1 MKNLIILVCLIVS
14 LTACG
19 QKEDVV
25 QEPTLAGKWQLIK
38 LVEIGAPV
46 AGKVTTYDNGKT
58 IVFKTNGNFTDITFH
73 CEGTYSVEN
82 NKLNVSVPCS
92 AADKN
97 FQYKFSFE
105 NSETL
110 LLTQIPFV
118 CDEGCYYV
126 FKKLK

>member
-1 MKNLIILVCLIVS
+1 MVS

-19 QKEDVV
+19 QKEMVV
-25 QEPTLAGKWQLIK
+25 KGSTLAGKWQLIK
-38 LVEIGAPV
+38 MVEIGAPV
-46 AGKVTTYDNGKT
+46 AGNVTMYENGKT
-58 IVFKTNGNFTDITFH
+58 IVFNTNGKFTDNTFD

-82 NKLNVSVPCS
+82 NELIVSVPCS
-92 AADKN
+92 AADKT
-97 FQYKFSFE
+97 FRYKFSFE

-110 LLTQIPFV
+110 QLTQIPSA